1 MNPIKHLNNSI
12 NSLAEK
18 WGRKTPR
25 SKAGVAGYWLL
36 MQMLVLIPELLLA
49 IPLIIAFVA
58 YGINQSGI
66 AEGDPSGLPASFTL
80 LLAVV
85 ALLTLAAVAI
95 IQWWVIAVIKKGRK

>member
-1 MNPIKHLNNSI
+1 MNPIKQLNNSI

-25 SKAGVAGYWLL
+25 NKAGIAGYWLL

-49 IPLIIAFVA
+49 IPLIIASTA

-66 AEGDPSGLPASFTL
+66 ADGDPSGLPTSFML

-85 ALLTLAAVAI
+85 ALLTLAAIAI
-95 IQWWVIAVIKKGRK
+95 VQWWVIAVIKKGRR

>member
-1 MNPIKHLNNSI
+1 MNPIKQLNNSI

-36 MQMLVLIPELLLA
+36 MQMLVLIPGLLLA
-49 IPLIIAFVA
+49 IPLIIASTA

-66 AEGDPSGLPASFTL
+66 ADGDPSGLPASFML

-85 ALLTLAAVAI
+85 ALLTLAAIAI
-95 IQWWVIAVIKKGRK
+95 VQWWVIAVIKKGRR